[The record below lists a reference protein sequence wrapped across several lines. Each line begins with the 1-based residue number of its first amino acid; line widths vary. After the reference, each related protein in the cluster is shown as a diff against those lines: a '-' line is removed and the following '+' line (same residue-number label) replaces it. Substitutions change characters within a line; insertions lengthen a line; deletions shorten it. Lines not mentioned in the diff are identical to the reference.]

1 MSINVIKRRQAVTES
16 YILVIDEGKTSTRTI
31 IFDKT
36 GKRIHEAQKEFS
48 QYFPQQGW
56 VEHDANEI

>member
-1 MSINVIKRRQAVTES
+1 MTES

-36 GKRIHEAQKEFS
+36 GKRIHEAQKEFP